1 MRKNGPGLAL
11 SIKASKTVHVLIL
24 HMLSFFYYDS
34 FYNKKVKN
42 KLLPYRLVDSNNMVE
57 IKQPTP
63 CESKIKRPILKVL
76 FVIYNFRIRNC
87 YQPLTRNQ
95 IIHSFNMK
103 VLLDLPGSIILVYHF
118 SRTFI

>member
-24 HMLSFFYYDS
+24 HMLLFFYYDG
-34 FYNKKVKN
+34 FYNKKVQQIT
-42 KLLPYRLVDSNNMVE
+42 YRLVDSNNMVE
-57 IKQPTP
+57 IKQPTS
-63 CESKIKRPILKVL
+63 CESEIKRPILRVL
-76 FVIYNFRIRNC
+76 FVIYNFRIRYC

-95 IIHSFNMK
+95 IIPSFNMK